1 VAIDGFRGSG
11 GVGSKISILTFV
23 LVVKG
28 SPNHFRSVV
37 GVKVHTHRCS
47 LVIPPSFPPPPQNT
61 PSPTQTS
68 TPASTHSSGTPSLHP
83 LASLT
88 HFTKTGFAFST
99 SGGVASASEPAPAP
113 LALSSAAESL
123 PRRLGACFLRR
134 RLIVS
139 ICASGES

>member
-1 VAIDGFRGSG
+1 MAIDGFRGSG
-11 GVGSKISILTFV
+11 GVGSKISIFDV
-23 LVVKG
+23 RFG
-28 SPNHFRSVV
+28 SPNHFRSVL

-47 LVIPPSFPPPPQNT
+47 PIIPPSFPPPPQNT